1 MHTLNFSFSLSFPQR
16 VCYLAFVSDWELSCW
31 RAARSVDST
40 DKSNVKKIGAGADW
54 TERVLATKGEMKTN
68 GLMIVQEDGTK

>member
-1 MHTLNFSFSLSFPQR
+1 M
-16 VCYLAFVSDWELSCW
+16 CYLALASDWELSGW

-54 TERVLATKGEMKTN
+54 TERVLAIKREMKTN
-68 GLMIVQEDGTK
+68 GHMIVQEDGTK